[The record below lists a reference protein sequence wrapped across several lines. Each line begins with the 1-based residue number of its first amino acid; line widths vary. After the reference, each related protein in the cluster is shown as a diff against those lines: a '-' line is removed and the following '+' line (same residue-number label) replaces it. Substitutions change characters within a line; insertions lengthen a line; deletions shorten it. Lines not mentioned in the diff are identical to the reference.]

1 MKTNENK
8 LKEYPGNGD
17 RKYPKSYK
25 KNKKFVF
32 KNLEIYKFMNILV

>member
-1 MKTNENK
+1 MVVENIPN
-8 LKEYPGNGD
+8 LK
-17 RKYPKSYK
+17 K